1 MFAKRPIR
9 YAEKIERKKARNR
22 ILIYITVFM
31 ILCIIIRTFIFQ
43 TWKIRGDLMK
53 PTLRDGDIVI
63 VVPCLLFAEEK
74 SIGIAG
80 LPKKGDVVL
89 VGDGSEFILPSIAMI
104 KDSVLRFITLQKYSL
119 LATEFG
125 KTFSLPAVM
134 RIQGIQQEKNNLKTW
149 TVFKLATDSQGDNFS
164 MTGSQIVLPSR
175 IKGRVVLRI
184 WPLARIGKVQ

>member
-9 YAEKIERKKARNR
+9 YAEKIKRKRARNR
-22 ILIYITVFM
+22 ILIYIVVFI
-31 ILCIIIRTFIFQ
+31 ILCIIIRTFVFQ
-43 TWKIRGDLMK
+43 AWKVCGDLMK

-74 SIGIAG
+74 LVSIAG
-80 LPKKGDVVL
+80 SPKKGDVVL
-89 VGDGSEFILPSIAMI
+89 VGDGSEFILPSITMI
-104 KDSVLRFITLQKYSL
+104 EDSALRFVTLQKYSL
-119 LATEFG
+119 LESEFG
-125 KTFSLPAVM
+125 KTFGLPAVM
-134 RIQGIQQEKNNLKTW
+134 RIQGIQQEKNNLKTS
-149 TVFKLATDSQGDNFS
+149 TVFKLATDSQSDKGR

>member
-1 MFAKRPIR
+1 
-9 YAEKIERKKARNR
+9 
-22 ILIYITVFM
+22 
-31 ILCIIIRTFIFQ
+31 
-43 TWKIRGDLMK
+43 MK

-74 SIGIAG
+74 PISIAG